1 MDTKLRSWVN
11 REGSAPRM
19 WQRWTD
25 EDDSLADEAVA
36 QWNGRPREE
45 RRVSAVKRYIRE
57 LAVRWGRSENAV
69 RDHLRGRLMVAVARR
84 PSVAG
89 AMRGPGSAGGREQ
102 RPQDGV
108 RNGPLEEFL
117 RSGNLEA
124 YRSACHRR

>member
-1 MDTKLRSWVN
+1 
-11 REGSAPRM
+11 M

-25 EDDSLADEAVA
+25 EDEHLADEAVA
-36 QWNGRPREE
+36 QWNGRAKEK

-69 RDHLRGRLMVAVARR
+69 RDHLRGQLMVAVVRR
-84 PSVAG
+84 PSVAVT
-89 AMRGPGSAGGREQ
+89 MRGPGSAGGHEQ

-117 RSGNLEA
+117 RTGDLEA
-124 YRSACHRR
+124 YRSACNLR

>member
-1 MDTKLRSWVN
+1 
-11 REGSAPRM
+11 M

-25 EDDSLADEAVA
+25 EDECLADEAVTH
-36 QWNGRPREE
+36 WNGRPPREK
-45 RRVSAVKRYIRE
+45 RRVPAVKRYIRE

-69 RDHLRGRLMVAVARR
+69 RDHLRGRLMVAVARC

-117 RSGNLEA
+117 RSGDLEA